1 MRKFPGFYLAI
12 LQSALLLSVPTASHA
27 QEAVAIP
34 APGGIGPYFTE
45 DVPRLPP
52 VGQDSVAP
60 PDLIPGTA
68 SRDLGGDTRSPGPR
82 PGGPPPDSGMRAPG
96 MGPPGGGGPFRY
108 SAIWLPSTSVHGQD
122 AKWGLVGQDLS
133 VMCPVWMDGTN
144 RVMFMGGVSNRLI
157 QTDAVLPDTGQ
168 PYPSELWNTH
178 VGLMFNRQLD
188 NGWMAGGGVNLGSA
202 SDRPFGALRDMNIGM
217 NAMLRVPQGEHNAWM
232 FSLMY
237 SPMSEIPFPI
247 PGVAFNWNPSEQ
259 FHANIGI
266 PFQVTYRPTDDWTFE
281 VMYMPIHTIH
291 AKATYRFSEQIRA
304 FASYD
309 WANEVY
315 ALADRVEDNER
326 FFMYDQRAA
335 LGLEATLV
343 RFATVDVTGGYA
355 FDRYSYEGSQTSAF
369 NATQINRVDIG
380 TGPFTALQLK
390 LRF

>member
-1 MRKFPGFYLAI
+1 MRKFPAFCLAM
-12 LQSALLLSVPTASHA
+12 LQSALLLSVPAASHA
-27 QEAVAIP
+27 QEASPIP
-34 APGGIGPYFTE
+34 APGSIGPYFTE

-52 VGQDSVAP
+52 VGQDSAEPPFLNSGTLMPDQAGSAGAP
-60 PDLIPGTA
+60 GAMPPGP
-68 SRDLGGDTRSPGPR
+68 GHNGPSPGL
-82 PGGPPPDSGMRAPG
+82 GMGMPG
-96 MGPPGGGGPFRY
+96 MDGPGGGGPFRY
-108 SAIWLPSTSVHGQD
+108 SAIWFPSASVQGQD

-133 VMCPVWMDGTN
+133 VMCPVWMDGPN
-144 RVMFMGGVSNRLI
+144 GVMIMGGVSNRLI
-157 QTDAVLPDTGQ
+157 QTDAVLSTTGQ
-168 PYPSELWNTH
+168 PYPSELWNAH
-178 VGLMFNRQLD
+178 LGLMYHRQLD
-188 NGWMAGGGVNLGSA
+188 NGWMAGGGINLGSA

-281 VMYMPIHTIH
+281 AMYMPIHTIH

-315 ALADRVEDNER
+315 ALADRVDDNER
-326 FFMYDQRAA
+326 FFMYDQRGSWTGSNSGATCHG
-335 LGLEATLV
+335 GLNRRLRV
-343 RFATVDVTGGYA
+343 RPLF
-355 FDRYSYEGSQTSAF
+355 
-369 NATQINRVDIG
+369 
-380 TGPFTALQLK
+380 L
-390 LRF
+390 

>member
-1 MRKFPGFYLAI
+1 MRKFPAFCLAI
-12 LQSALLLSVPTASHA
+12 LQSALLLSVPAASHA
-27 QEAVAIP
+27 QQAVPIP
-34 APGGIGPYFTE
+34 VPGGIGSYF
-45 DVPRLPP
+45 DVTGLPP
-52 VGQDSVAP
+52 VGQDSAVP
-60 PDLIPGTA
+60 PLLNPGTA
-68 SRDLGGDTRSPGPR
+68 TPNQVEDTRPPGSLPNDFAA
-82 PGGPPPDSGMRAPG
+82 DSGMGPPG
-96 MGPPGGGGPFRY
+96 MGLPGGGGPFRY
-108 SAIWLPSTSVHGQD
+108 SAIWFPSTSVQGQN

-133 VMCPVWMDGTN
+133 VMCPVWMDGPN
-144 RVMFMGGVSNRLI
+144 GVMLMGGVSNRLI
-157 QTDAVLPDTGQ
+157 QTDAILPDTGQ
-168 PYPSELWNTH
+168 EYPGELWNAH
-178 VGLMFNRQLD
+178 FGLMYHRQLD
-188 NGWMAGGGVNLGSA
+188 NGWMAGGGINLGSA

-281 VMYMPIHTIH
+281 AMYMPIHAIH

-315 ALADRVEDNER
+315 ALADRVDDNER

-343 RFATVDVTGGYA
+343 RFATVDLTGGYA

-369 NATQINRVDIG
+369 NATQINRVNIG
-380 TGPFTALQLK
+380 AGPFAALQLK